1 MKMKRGGLRVVA
13 SVFSLVLSFAAQAT
27 TITLPPTYNNNFYI
41 YAYGDG
47 FSSSQP
53 GPVSISK
60 TANSINPAIQP
71 ASATGVLNVS
81 TSPFPSITVS
91 SSASGSGTAAISGS
105 LSYRFLIEDLS
116 GVFDPAS
123 PIFVPTIV
131 TYKGS
136 ASASSSNPS
145 NSGASS
151 YFNIAG
157 TNFAESYKVV
167 TGAYPS
173 ATHTLATCCGAI
185 ADPTISGTSFDE
197 QKTYS
202 IMANTYYHIDI
213 SASASVYSDGT
224 ATAYIDPYIEIDPNF
239 LDKDKYHIVL
249 SPGIDNIVST
259 VPLPAS
265 LPMLGAGL
273 LGLIGIARRKAV

>member
-1 MKMKRGGLRVVA
+1 MKIKCGGLRVA
-13 SVFSLVLSFAAQAT
+13 SAFLLVLSFAAQAT

-47 FSSSQP
+47 FSSSQS

-71 ASATGVLNVS
+71 ASATGALNVS

-91 SSASGSGTAAISGS
+91 SSATGSGTAAISGS
-105 LSYRFLIEDLS
+105 LSYQFLIEDLS

-136 ASASSSNPS
+136 ASASSANPG

-167 TGAYPS
+167 TGASPS
-173 ATHTLATCCGAI
+173 ATHTLATCCGAVT
-185 ADPTISGTSFDE
+185 DPTFSGTSFDE

-202 IMANTYYHIDI
+202 IMANTYYRIDI
-213 SASASVYSDGT
+213 SASASVYSDGM

-239 LDKDKYHIVL
+239 VDKGKYHIVL

-273 LGLIGIARRKAV
+273 LGLIGMALRKAA